1 MMSENDNTNL
11 QVIQELSQVI
21 QELDHD
27 LVAWIFKWQI
37 IDLRHKAEIL
47 LESVSRLADAE
58 KEIAI
63 TAAQEFLTEVKPVIQ
78 ELNKQKI
85 GA

>member
-1 MMSENDNTNL
+1 MNRDANINL

-27 LVAWIFKWQI
+27 RVAWIFKWQI
-37 IDLRHKAEIL
+37 IDLRQKAQVL
-47 LESVSRLADAE
+47 LESVSRLEEQE
-58 KEIAI
+58 KEEAI
-63 TAAQEFLTEVKPVIQ
+63 KAAIEFLTEIKPVIQ